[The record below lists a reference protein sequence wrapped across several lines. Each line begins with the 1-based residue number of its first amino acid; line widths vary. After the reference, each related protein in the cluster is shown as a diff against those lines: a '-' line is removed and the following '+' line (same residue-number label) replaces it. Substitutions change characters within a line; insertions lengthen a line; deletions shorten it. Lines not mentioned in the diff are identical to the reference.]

1 MARTNKTNAYTP
13 SAEFAAAAQ
22 QGTRTDWIA
31 SSIGFVGGLLLSGIQ
46 LRLRYSGITPG
57 SDHFAIDGEVSEAA
71 LYSGKSWTSTR
82 PTYRLMLR
90 IGERIVAIPVT
101 FANDGTSWVNSQT
114 LRDGSLSPFESWA
127 LSDGSKMAFDILC
140 SRLLD
145 STEKPSYEEAC
156 SLRTRLRDGGHV
168 SQVNGKSF
176 YHAWRG
182 GDRQVA
188 NLAMNI
194 VSELGLSVETV
205 TRKERPAEKAV
216 PHPGMLA
223 EVGDCPL

>member
-1 MARTNKTNAYTP
+1 MARNTAPKYTP
-13 SAEFAAAAQ
+13 SPEFAAAAQ

-101 FANDGTSWVNSQT
+101 FASDGSAWVNSQT

-145 STEKPSYEEAC
+145 STEKPTFEDAVA
-156 SLRTRLRDGGHV
+156 LRARLRDGGHI
-168 SQVNGKSF
+168 SSVNGKSF
-176 YHAWRG
+176 YHSWRG

-188 NLAMNI
+188 NLAMNL
-194 VSELGLSVETV
+194 VSELGLKVETV
-205 TRKERPAEKAV
+205 TRKERPATQPV
-216 PHPGMLA
+216 QHPAMIA

>member
-1 MARTNKTNAYTP
+1 MARTKTNAYVP
-13 SAEFAAAAQ
+13 SEAFAAAAQ

-31 SSIGFVGGLLLSGIQ
+31 SSIGFVGGLVLSGIQ

-57 SDHFAIDGEVSEAA
+57 SDHFEVNGEVQEAA

-101 FANDGTSWVNSQT
+101 FASDGSAWVNSQT
-114 LRDGSLSPFESWA
+114 LRDGSLSPYESWA

-145 STEKPSYEEAC
+145 STEKPSYEDAVA
-156 SLRTRLRDGGHV
+156 LRTRLRDGGHISTV
-168 SQVNGKSF
+168 SGKSF

-194 VSELGLSVETV
+194 VSELGLKVETV
-205 TRKERPAEKAV
+205 TRKERPATSPV
-216 PHPGMLA
+216 QHPAHLE